1 MKPAPRDGSIQRYV
15 QLTGAP
21 QGPIGHH
28 PPSQG
33 VLNLELVDARVGV
46 EELPAGQSGQME
58 MARSTLVS

>member
-1 MKPAPRDGSIQRYV
+1 LKNDGGSNDGPA
-15 QLTGAP
+15 LAK
-21 QGPIGHH
+21 
-28 PPSQG
+28 G